1 MKLVEFSP
9 LTLKGSFESG
19 LILNKLWL
27 IHELKKI
34 QDQFSTIYILGSWY
48 GNMSILLAKNNIQ
61 YDHIVNVDR
70 DASVVRKAQ
79 RIARILKIDDR
90 IEPMVKDANKLDY
103 RQLDPDG
110 LVINTSCHDM
120 ANQGW
125 FDHIPAGV
133 MVALQS
139 RDDVDD
145 DLSSYQLSN
154 ILYQGSRSA
163 QDPETRYTSILRI
176 GIK

>member
-1 MKLVEFSP
+1 MQ
-9 LTLKGSFESG
+9 GSFESG

-48 GNMSILLAKNNIQ
+48 GNMSILLDKSSIQ

-70 DASVVRKAQ
+70 DAGVVRKAH
-79 RIARILKIDDR
+79 RIARILNIDDR
-90 IEPMVKDANKLDY
+90 IEPMVKDANRLDY
-103 RQLDPDG
+103 RQLDQDG

-120 ANQGW
+120 ENRGW

-133 MVALQS
+133 LVALQS

-145 DLSSYQLSN
+145 DLSAYDLSRT
-154 ILYQGSRSA
+154 LYQGSRSA
-163 QDPETRYTSILRI
+163 QDPETGYRSLLRI
-176 GIK
+176 GVK

>member
-1 MKLVEFSP
+1 MRLLEFSP
-9 LTLKGSFESG
+9 STLHGSFESG

-27 IHELKKI
+27 LHELQKI

-48 GNMSILLAKNNIQ
+48 GNMSILLNRSGIQ
-61 YDHIVNVDR
+61 YDHIVNVDQ
-70 DASVVRKAQ
+70 DAAVVRGAQ

-90 IEPMVKDANKLDY
+90 IEPMIKDANKLDY
-103 RQLDPDG
+103 RQLNPDG

-120 ANQGW
+120 ENRGW

-139 RDDVDD
+139 RDDVDHD
-145 DLSSYQLSN
+145 LDAYDLSRT
-154 ILYQGSRSA
+154 LYQGSRSA
-163 QDPETRYTSILRI
+163 RDPETDYNSVLRI
-176 GIK
+176 GVK

>member
-1 MKLVEFSP
+1 MRLLEFSP
-9 LTLKGSFESG
+9 STLHGSFESG

-27 IHELKKI
+27 LHELQKI

-48 GNMSILLAKNNIQ
+48 GNMSILLNRSGIQ
-61 YDHIVNVDR
+61 YDHIVNVDQ
-70 DASVVRKAQ
+70 DAGVVRGAQ

-90 IEPMVKDANKLDY
+90 IEPMIKDANKLDY
-103 RQLDPDG
+103 RQLNPDG

-120 ANQGW
+120 ENRGW

-145 DLSSYQLSN
+145 DLSAYDLSQT
-154 ILYQGSRSA
+154 LYQGSRSA
-163 QDPETRYTSILRI
+163 EDPETDYTSLLRI
-176 GIK
+176 GVK